1 MKLKTILTFGLATL
15 LMTACQKDEGID
27 YNPMEGVS
35 YPIVIDNSID
45 QQYISRVDDGGFC
58 EGDQVG
64 LYGVNYTND
73 NTQAGTLLDEGNQ
86 VDNARYTYDEAALT
100 WHSQGGV
107 YYKNAETNIDL
118 YAYYPYDHPASVNAY
133 AFEVAQDQSGKNA
146 HDGFAI
152 SDFLWAKAENI
163 TPSEAKVKLR
173 FSHRLACAHVVLV
186 EGEGFAAGE
195 FDALEKSLLVMNT
208 TRTAAID
215 LATGVA
221 TATGEAPSEGIVM
234 KSNAEGFRAIVV
246 PQTVEAGKALFS
258 ITLDG
263 IAYRFK
269 MSEGFVYE
277 AGKQSKFTIRLNKKG
292 HTGEVELQLINTEIV
307 EWVADLDTHGGE
319 ARQYYVVHQEEAGTL
334 GILIKAANKNPN
346 KIKNLKV
353 SGKINIGDFYFMR
366 DQMEILQSINLK
378 ETEIVGGKW
387 WWRGTINGQTVT
399 EYFSTEMP
407 QSREEATNEVA
418 ARYPGAAVV
427 GSGYY
432 TISGYALDHEIP
444 TEAFSYKSSL
454 VNFVFPEKVTK
465 IGDYAFRNT
474 TFSGA
479 LIIPDDVIEIG
490 LCAFEKTNISSLQLP
505 VNLKR
510 IGSSAFQSC
519 ASLAGTLTLPESLES
534 IGSAAFSGC
543 SMLGGTLTIP
553 SQLTEI
559 PHSCFS
565 LCAFTG
571 DLVIPNN
578 IKRIG
583 GHAFHVGGFNGQL
596 TLNSSLTKIDELAF
610 SNTNFQGELVIPK
623 GVQIIEMQAFYG
635 TKFSKVVFEE
645 ESELVKLGESAFE
658 VNTRLSEPIILPEG
672 LLSIG
677 SEAFQRCSTLPSVV
691 IPSTVTT
698 IGNNAFHNC
707 YCLTKLQCDATMPP
721 VVSSEAFD
729 GVGKENLTLEVPE
742 QSVAL
747 YQTAAGWSD
756 FNRISAYYDFSI
768 ARKHIRTLNAAY
780 SKSYLLRVPSGEAWQ
795 VESKPEWV
803 TVTPA
808 SGVGRTEV
816 TVSVSEMP
824 RTSDTFT
831 FEVMGIGNWTSETHT
846 GRSGEIV
853 FLLESKDRRV
863 TMDVQQYDYDYSD
876 GEVMT
881 NQTATKGEGVN
892 IVFMGDCFDARDIAT
907 GSYLNGINEAIG
919 YYFAIEPYKSYKEYF
934 NIYTVFGMSD
944 DSGMGTVNTVKD
956 AKFGSQYSLEGIAPD
971 IEATYEYAMK
981 AATVDEGNLNRTLV
995 VMVENTKDYGGIC
1008 YMWGDGSAIAV
1019 CPMSRDAYPYDFRG
1033 IVQHEA
1039 GGHGFAK
1046 LADEYIYHN
1055 AFIQSCTCPC
1065 CDHLDTF
1072 NKGKAL
1078 GWYRNLS
1085 TNADYHTVEW
1095 AHLFA
1100 HPDYTNVVDMYE
1112 GGYFHSRGIYRS
1124 EANSCMNNNVPYY
1137 SAIQRQEMVER
1148 IKRYAGEEFSIEDF
1162 YANDVRDASNNDFV
1176 TRTLVEKASAG
1187 QAASAQKQLPPK
1199 FMGDSPLRR

>member
-1 MKLKTILTFGLATL
+1 MKLKTILAFGLATL

-263 IAYRFK
+263 IAHRFK

-277 AGKQSKFTIRLNKKG
+277 AGKQSKFSIRLNKKG

-307 EWVADLDTHGGE
+307 EWVADLDTHDGE

-334 GILIKAANKNPN
+334 GQLLRAANKNPN
-346 KIKNLKV
+346 KIKNLKI
-353 SGKINIGDFYFMR
+353 SGKIDAYDFYFMR

-378 ETEIVGGKW
+378 ETEIVGCKW
-387 WWRGTINGQTVT
+387 EWHGMINGQNVT

-407 QSREEATNEVA
+407 QSLTEANNEVA
-418 ARYPGAAVV
+418 ARYPGATVV
-427 GSGYY
+427 CSYY
-432 TISGYALDHEIP
+432 NSTSDYLDHEIP
-444 TEAFSYKSSL
+444 TSAFSKKSSL

-465 IGDYAFRNT
+465 ISNHAFSGT

-490 LCAFEKTNISSLQLP
+490 TCAFEETNISSLQLP

-510 IGSSAFQSC
+510 IGSHAFDSC
-519 ASLAGTLTLPESLES
+519 KSLAGTLTLPESLES
-534 IGSAAFSGC
+534 IGSNAFAAC

-553 SQLTEI
+553 SQLTKI
-559 PHSCFS
+559 PDWCFQN
-565 LCAFTG
+565 CAFTG

-578 IKRIG
+578 IKHIG
-583 GHAFHVGGFNGQL
+583 DNAFMHCTFNGQL
-596 TLNSSLTKIDELAF
+596 TLSANLTKIGVNAF
-610 SNTNFQGELVIPK
+610 YGSNFQGELFIPK
-623 GVQIIEMQAFYG
+623 GVQSIEQSAFRDAD
-635 TKFSKVVFEE
+635 FSKVVFEE
-645 ESELVKLGESAFE
+645 ESELVKLGMAAFE
-658 VNTRLSEPIILPEG
+658 HNTRLSEPIILPEG

-677 SEAFQRCSTLPSVV
+677 SQAFYFCSTLPSVV

-698 IGNNAFHNC
+698 IGNNAFFNC
-707 YCLTKLQCDATMPP
+707 YYLTKLQCDATMPP
-721 VVSSEAFD
+721 ICGSGAFD

-747 YQTAAGWSD
+747 
-756 FNRISAYYDFSI
+756 
-768 ARKHIRTLNAAY
+768 
-780 SKSYLLRVPSGEAWQ
+780 
-795 VESKPEWV
+795 
-803 TVTPA
+803 
-808 SGVGRTEV
+808 
-816 TVSVSEMP
+816 
-824 RTSDTFT
+824 
-831 FEVMGIGNWTSETHT
+831 
-846 GRSGEIV
+846 
-853 FLLESKDRRV
+853 
-863 TMDVQQYDYDYSD
+863 
-876 GEVMT
+876 
-881 NQTATKGEGVN
+881 
-892 IVFMGDCFDARDIAT
+892 
-907 GSYLNGINEAIG
+907 
-919 YYFAIEPYKSYKEYF
+919 
-934 NIYTVFGMSD
+934 
-944 DSGMGTVNTVKD
+944 
-956 AKFGSQYSLEGIAPD
+956 
-971 IEATYEYAMK
+971 
-981 AATVDEGNLNRTLV
+981 
-995 VMVENTKDYGGIC
+995 
-1008 YMWGDGSAIAV
+1008 
-1019 CPMSRDAYPYDFRG
+1019 
-1033 IVQHEA
+1033 
-1039 GGHGFAK
+1039 
-1046 LADEYIYHN
+1046 
-1055 AFIQSCTCPC
+1055 
-1065 CDHLDTF
+1065 
-1072 NKGKAL
+1072 
-1078 GWYRNLS
+1078 
-1085 TNADYHTVEW
+1085 
-1095 AHLFA
+1095 
-1100 HPDYTNVVDMYE
+1100 
-1112 GGYFHSRGIYRS
+1112 
-1124 EANSCMNNNVPYY
+1124 
-1137 SAIQRQEMVER
+1137 
-1148 IKRYAGEEFSIEDF
+1148 
-1162 YANDVRDASNNDFV
+1162 
-1176 TRTLVEKASAG
+1176 
-1187 QAASAQKQLPPK
+1187 
-1199 FMGDSPLRR
+1199 

>member
-1 MKLKTILTFGLATL
+1 MKLKTILAFGLATL

-263 IAYRFK
+263 IAHRFK

-277 AGKQSKFTIRLNKKG
+277 AGKQSKFSIRLNKKG

-334 GILIKAANKNPN
+334 SAKLRAANKNPN
-346 KIKNLKV
+346 KIKNLKI
-353 SGKINIGDFYFMR
+353 SGKIDAYDFYFMR

-378 ETEIVGGKW
+378 ETEIVGCKW
-387 WWRGTINGQTVT
+387 MWSGTINGQWVE

-407 QSREEATNEVA
+407 QWLEEANNEVA
-418 ARYPGAAVV
+418 ARYPGATVV
-427 GSGYY
+427 CSYY
-432 TISGYALDHEIP
+432 RSNSYYLDHEIP
-444 TEAFSYKSSL
+444 ASAFSEKSSL
-454 VNFVFPEKVTK
+454 VNFIFPEKVTK
-465 IGDYAFRNT
+465 IGGYAFDST

-490 LCAFEKTNISSLQLP
+490 SGAFEKTNISSLQLP

-510 IGSSAFQSC
+510 IGSYAFNGCS
-519 ASLAGTLTLPESLES
+519 SLAGTLTLPESLES
-534 IGSAAFSGC
+534 IGDSAFSSC

-559 PHSCFS
+559 PNSCFTF
-565 LCAFTG
+565 CAFTG

-583 GHAFHVGGFNGQL
+583 RHAFHVGAFNGQL
-596 TLNSSLTKIDELAF
+596 TLSSSLTKIDELAF
-610 SNTNFQGELVIPK
+610 SNTKFQGELVIPK
-623 GVQIIEMQAFYG
+623 GVQIIESQAFDR
-635 TKFSKVVFEE
+635 TNFSKVVFEE
-645 ESELVKLGESAFE
+645 ESELVKLGSSAFD
-658 VNTRLSEPIILPEG
+658 NNFRLSEPIILPEG

-677 SEAFQRCSTLPSVV
+677 SKAFYGCSTLPSVV

-698 IGNNAFHNC
+698 IGNNAFSGC
-707 YCLTKLQCDATMPP
+707 YYLTKLQCDATIPP
-721 VVSSEAFD
+721 VVGSGAFD

-747 YQTAAGWSD
+747 YQT
-756 FNRISAYYDFSI
+756 
-768 ARKHIRTLNAAY
+768 
-780 SKSYLLRVPSGEAWQ
+780 
-795 VESKPEWV
+795 
-803 TVTPA
+803 
-808 SGVGRTEV
+808 
-816 TVSVSEMP
+816 
-824 RTSDTFT
+824 
-831 FEVMGIGNWTSETHT
+831 
-846 GRSGEIV
+846 
-853 FLLESKDRRV
+853 
-863 TMDVQQYDYDYSD
+863 
-876 GEVMT
+876 
-881 NQTATKGEGVN
+881 
-892 IVFMGDCFDARDIAT
+892 
-907 GSYLNGINEAIG
+907 
-919 YYFAIEPYKSYKEYF
+919 
-934 NIYTVFGMSD
+934 
-944 DSGMGTVNTVKD
+944 
-956 AKFGSQYSLEGIAPD
+956 
-971 IEATYEYAMK
+971 
-981 AATVDEGNLNRTLV
+981 
-995 VMVENTKDYGGIC
+995 
-1008 YMWGDGSAIAV
+1008 
-1019 CPMSRDAYPYDFRG
+1019 
-1033 IVQHEA
+1033 
-1039 GGHGFAK
+1039 
-1046 LADEYIYHN
+1046 
-1055 AFIQSCTCPC
+1055 
-1065 CDHLDTF
+1065 
-1072 NKGKAL
+1072 
-1078 GWYRNLS
+1078 
-1085 TNADYHTVEW
+1085 
-1095 AHLFA
+1095 
-1100 HPDYTNVVDMYE
+1100 
-1112 GGYFHSRGIYRS
+1112 
-1124 EANSCMNNNVPYY
+1124 
-1137 SAIQRQEMVER
+1137 
-1148 IKRYAGEEFSIEDF
+1148 
-1162 YANDVRDASNNDFV
+1162 
-1176 TRTLVEKASAG
+1176 
-1187 QAASAQKQLPPK
+1187 
-1199 FMGDSPLRR
+1199 